1 MAMSASHVLS
11 AGTIAGAGA
20 LRSSGRAASAAA
32 EMRSLSIGQATSFVP
47 QRDAVLRISQG
58 AAWVT
63 LGLGLSNEAGQ
74 KAGDV
79 VLQAGQTLQLK
90 AGQSVVLEGKG
101 GESLVYHFP
110 KNQGGQPNL
119 DEQPAKWFSRFQ
131 WGKTDGSM
139 LYNI

>member
-11 AGTIAGAGA
+11 AGTVAAGA

-32 EMRSLSIGQATSFVP
+32 EMRTLAAGQALSFVP
-47 QRDAVLRISQG
+47 KRDTVLRVSQG

-63 LGLGLSNEAGQ
+63 LGVGMSNEGTLR
-74 KAGDV
+74 AGDQIV
-79 VLQAGQTLQLK
+79 HAGHTMQLK
-90 AGQSVVLEGKG
+90 AGQSVVI
-101 GESLVYHFP
+101 ESKSKEPLVYHFP
-110 KNQGGQPNL
+110 KDQNGQPNL
-119 DEQPAKWFSRFQ
+119 QEQPAKWFSRFQ

>member
-32 EMRSLSIGQATSFVP
+32 EMRTLALGQANSFVP
-47 QRDAVLRISQG
+47 QRDVVLRVSQG

-63 LGLGLSNEAGQ
+63 LGLGMSNE
-74 KAGDV
+74 
-79 VLQAGQTLQLK
+79 AGQTLQLK

-101 GESLVYHFP
+101 AEPLVYHFP
-110 KNQGGQPNL
+110 KSQGGQPNL